1 MNTSKD
7 KLTKKLSAAYLK
19 KLNSITKLM
28 CTDDS
33 IGFLPYLLTYLEFIR
48 DRRILASDFRHIT
61 SQTDSAAPDSTD
73 FIFTDIFEPEANS
86 DDSALPDDFDI
97 FDDYTN
103 RLLVA
108 LDSFSQYEE
117 MLSDLVQLKDK
128 VKQADCDSETKAK
141 FSTLLSA
148 SADAW
153 SNFWD
158 FVELVA
164 LLPGDRQDAKL

>member
-7 KLTKKLSAAYLK
+7 KLAKKLSAAYLK
-19 KLNSITKLM
+19 KLNSITKHM

-48 DRRILASDFRHIT
+48 DRRILASEFRHVA
-61 SQTDSAAPDSTD
+61 SQTDSAATDSTD
-73 FIFTDIFEPEANS
+73 FIFTDIFEPEAKP
-86 DDSALPDDFDI
+86 DDSALSDDFGI

-117 MLSDLVQLKDK
+117 ILGDLVQLKNK

-141 FSTLLSA
+141 FNELLSA

-153 SNFWD
+153 SSFWD

-164 LLPGDRQDAKL
+164 LFPGDKQNVEL